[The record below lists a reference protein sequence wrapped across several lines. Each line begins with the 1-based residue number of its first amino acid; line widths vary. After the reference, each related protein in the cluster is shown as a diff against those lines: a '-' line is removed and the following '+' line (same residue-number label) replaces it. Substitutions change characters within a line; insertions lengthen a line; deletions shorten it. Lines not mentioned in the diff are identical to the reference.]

1 MASVLVIDD
10 DAAARRLYTDVLAR
24 EGHEVR
30 TSPDGQVGLQQFKQ
44 ARPDVVVT
52 DLIMPNREGIET
64 IRAMRAFD
72 PSVPIIAMSGNA
84 GAKFMNF
91 LKVAKLSGAIMT
103 LEKPFR
109 PEELVDAV
117 KSVLGRQ

>member
-10 DAAARRLYTDVLAR
+10 DAAARRLFTEVLSR
-24 EGHEVR
+24 EGHSVHA
-30 TSPDGQVGLQQFKQ
+30 SADGQLGLQQFKK

-91 LKVAKLSGAIMT
+91 LKVAKLSGAALT
-103 LEKPFR
+103 LEKPFT
-109 PEELVDAV
+109 PEKLVAAV
-117 KSVLGRQ
+117 TQVLGRH

>member
-1 MASVLVIDD
+1 MASVLLIDD
-10 DAAARRLYTDVLAR
+10 DAAARRLYTEVLTR
-24 EGHEVR
+24 QGYSVR

-44 ARPDVVVT
+44 ARPDVVLT

-72 PSVPIIAMSGNA
+72 PSVPIIAMSGHA

-91 LKVAKLSGAIMT
+91 LKVAKLSGAVLT

-109 PEELVDAV
+109 PEELVTAV
-117 KSVLGRQ
+117 KTALGSS

>member
-10 DAAARRLYTDVLAR
+10 DAAARRLFTEVLTR
-24 EGHEVR
+24 EGHAVR
-30 TSPDGQVGLQQFKQ
+30 SSADGQLGLQQFKD

-64 IRAMRAFD
+64 IRAMRAYD
-72 PSVPIIAMSGNA
+72 PSVPIIAMSGNS

-91 LKVAKLSGAIMT
+91 LKVAKLSGAALT
-103 LEKPFR
+103 LEK
-109 PEELVDAV
+109 
-117 KSVLGRQ
+117 

>member
-10 DAAARRLYTDVLAR
+10 DAAARRLFTEVLAR
-24 EGHEVR
+24 EGHSVHA
-30 TSPDGQVGLQQFKQ
+30 SADGQLGLQQFKK

-91 LKVAKLSGAIMT
+91 LKVAKLSGAALT
-103 LEKPFR
+103 LEKPFT
-109 PEELVDAV
+109 PEKLVAAV
-117 KSVLGRQ
+117 TQVLGRH

>member
-10 DAAARRLYTDVLAR
+10 DAAARRLFTQVLTR
-24 EGHEVR
+24 EGHQVR
-30 TSPDGQVGLQQFKQ
+30 ASADGQLGLQQFKA

-91 LKVAKLSGAIMT
+91 LKVAKLSGAALT
-103 LEKPFR
+103 LEKPFT
-109 PEELVDAV
+109 PEKLVEAV
-117 KSVLGRQ
+117 TQVLRSH

>member
-10 DAAARRLYTDVLAR
+10 DAAARRLFTEVLTR
-24 EGHEVR
+24 EGHKVR
-30 TSPDGQVGLQQFKQ
+30 SSADGQLGLQQFKE

-91 LKVAKLSGAIMT
+91 LKVAKLSGAVLT
-103 LEKPFR
+103 LEKPFT
-109 PEELVDAV
+109 PEKLVAAV
-117 KSVLGRQ
+117 SQVLRSH

>member
-10 DAAARRLYTDVLAR
+10 DAAARRLFAQVLSR
-24 EGHEVR
+24 EGHVIR
-30 TSPDGQVGLQQFKQ
+30 TSADGQLGLEQFKQ

-72 PSVPIIAMSGNA
+72 PSVPIIAMSGNT
-84 GAKFMNF
+84 GAKLMNF
-91 LKVAKLSGAIMT
+91 LKLAKVSGATLT

-109 PEELVDAV
+109 PSELVAAV
-117 KSVLGRQ
+117 SKVLGRQ

>member
-1 MASVLVIDD
+1 MASVLLIDD
-10 DAAARRLYTDVLAR
+10 DPAARRLFTDVLAR
-24 EGHEVR
+24 EGHSVR
-30 TSPDGQVGLQQFKQ
+30 ASPDGQVGLQQFKQ

-72 PSVPIIAMSGNA
+72 PSVPIIAISGNA

-91 LKVAKLSGAIMT
+91 LKVAKLSGAVLT

-109 PEELVDAV
+109 PEELVGAV
-117 KSVLGRQ
+117 NTALGKS

>member
-10 DAAARRLYTDVLAR
+10 DAAARRLFTEVLTR
-24 EGHEVR
+24 EGHAVH
-30 TSPDGQVGLQQFKQ
+30 TSADGQLGLQQFKK

-64 IRAMRAFD
+64 IRAMRAYD

-91 LKVAKLSGAIMT
+91 LKVAKLSGAALT
-103 LEKPFR
+103 LEKPFT
-109 PEELVDAV
+109 PEKLVAA
-117 KSVLGRQ
+117 